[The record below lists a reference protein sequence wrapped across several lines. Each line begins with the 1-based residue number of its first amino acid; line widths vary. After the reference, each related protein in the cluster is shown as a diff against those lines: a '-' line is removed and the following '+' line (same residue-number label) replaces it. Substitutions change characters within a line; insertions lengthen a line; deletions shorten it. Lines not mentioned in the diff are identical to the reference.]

1 MRAMDVL
8 FLVEV
13 VLEIF
18 GELLFEA
25 GLEGAGRVLRNRW
38 LRYAVGAALGLVF
51 GILWGRQLSGGQTW
65 PKLLWVSL
73 VLAAVAAVAAV
84 ARARAVGDR
93 ATSGA
98 ESGAVLADRPV
109 GHGGWR
115 NVLVPPW
122 RWAVHRLVGFAVL
135 NLALAF
141 GIATSFTPAG

>member
-1 MRAMDVL
+1 MDVL
-8 FLVEV
+8 FQFVVEV

-51 GILWGRQLSGGQTW
+51 GILWGRQLSGG
-65 PKLLWVSL
+65 
-73 VLAAVAAVAAV
+73 
-84 ARARAVGDR
+84 
-93 ATSGA
+93 
-98 ESGAVLADRPV
+98 
-109 GHGGWR
+109 HGGWR

>member
-1 MRAMDVL
+1 L
-8 FLVEV
+8 
-13 VLEIF
+13 
-18 GELLFEA
+18 
-25 GLEGAGRVLRNRW
+25 

-51 GILWGRQLSGGQTW
+51 ASSGAGSSVVARTW
-65 PKLLWVSL
+65 LKLLWVSL